1 MERIR
6 LAPMHPSQD
15 AGRVNQFFLR
25 LRTLAD
31 ADSDTR
37 TRKSAYRFGAEVRPL
52 GKLLHV
58 TNLLSKEGIS
68 VQIRWTYCNKA
79 NNFQCCQYHSLI
91 RVLPDEPDFNFP
103 P

>member
-15 AGRVNQFFLR
+15 AGRLNQFFLR

-31 ADSDTR
+31 ADSETG
-37 TRKSAYRFGAEVRPL
+37 TRKGAYRFGAEVRPL

-68 VQIRWTYCNKA
+68 VQIRWTYCNRA
-79 NNFQCCQYHSLI
+79 INFQCCQYHSLI